1 MVNENRYLGEQK
13 ISKLLLK
20 FSIPCVMV
28 GRVSD
33 YILRDYNNVINVF
46 IYAPKEFRVNNI
58 MEMYNDNKELAIENV
73 KKSDY
78 ARSLYYRNIA
88 NRKWGDPHN
97 YTICLDSSIG
107 IEHCVNQIFELYK
120 TLNKN

>member
-1 MVNENRYLGEQK
+1 
-13 ISKLLLK
+13 
-20 FSIPCVMV
+20 MV
-28 GRVSD
+28 GRASD

-88 NRKWGDPHN
+88 NRKWGDYHN
-97 YTICLDSSIG
+97 YKICLDSSIG